1 MADSNI
7 QTLAPGTVVVGEHQY
22 VIERVLG
29 AGVFGITY
37 LAVTQVRIGNASA
50 QKRVALKE
58 HFMAAHNERQADSQ
72 RVVTPG
78 TALSRQIATDS
89 LRDFLGEAR
98 RLQGLGAG
106 HPNIVKVSEVFE
118 TNGTAYYA
126 MEYLEGVSLWSA
138 VEGRGMSEADMLS
151 VMMPI
156 VDAVAYLHTN
166 RLTHLDIKP
175 QNIMLAAETGGGVR
189 PVLIDFGLSKHYD
202 AQGHATST
210 VNTLACSDGY
220 SPVEQYS
227 GITTFTPAADVY
239 ALGATMIAC
248 LTGSTPPK
256 STDWSASRRLQY
268 VDSMNINEPLR
279 AALRG
284 ALADIENRI
293 PDAPTLASTLMSAN
307 ATRQPEGRF
316 LSKESALRFPTS
328 PSPRMVSSNDTRPVE
343 RQYSTAGPSP
353 VNSTGATRLAS
364 SWRKP
369 AINNSL
375 PIILIALAAVAI
387 GIGAYFAF
395 RSGNNPQ
402 PLPSPADTLAIA
414 QTLETDPVAVDNSA
428 AEAERQRLAE
438 QERQRQEEAERQR
451 REEEQRRQVWHNHR
465 TPRNLYLAVNRGGN
479 QYYFSQS
486 DWSSLSN
493 AQKSECSK
501 VGVVIKKDGQEFI
514 LALNHES
521 GEYTWD
527 EAISRFGNRLPT
539 EQQGKAWISQR
550 DAVQR
555 AVRAFG
561 GNMPGPHDTY
571 YSNVYNYEN
580 RYWYWTR
587 TEYNSSG
594 ACYVTIIYGHTNVFT
609 KAHAG
614 RVRVVAPVSVSSAI

>member
-1 MADSNI
+1 MIDNDIPCLPA
-7 QTLAPGTVVVGEHQY
+7 GTVLTGSRQY
-22 VIERVLG
+22 TIASVIG
-29 AGVFGITY
+29 AGGFGITY
-37 LAVTQVRIGNASA
+37 MALTEVVLGNMRVTT
-50 QKRVALKE
+50 RVAVKE
-58 HFMAAHNERQADSQ
+58 HFLADHNEREASTL
-72 RVVTPG
+72 RVTTPG
-78 TALSRQIATDS
+78 TVRSRKVVADS

-98 RLQGLGAG
+98 RLQSVSAG
-106 HPNIVKVSEVFE
+106 QKAIVKVNEVFE
-118 TNGTAYYA
+118 ANGTAYYV
-126 MEYLEGVSLWSA
+126 MEYLEGSSLWDA
-138 VEGRGMSEADMLS
+138 VAGRGMAEGDMLAL
-151 VMMPI
+151 MQPI
-156 VDAVAYLHTN
+156 IEAVAYLHAN

-175 QNIMLAAETGGGVR
+175 QNIMLATEGAGVR

-202 AQGHATST
+202 EQGRATST
-210 VNTLACSDGY
+210 INTLACSDGY
-220 SPVEQYS
+220 SPAEQYS
-227 GITTFTPAADVY
+227 GITTFTPSADVY
-239 ALGATMIAC
+239 SLGATMIAC
-248 LTGSTPPK
+248 LTGQTPPK
-256 STDWSASRRLQY
+256 STEWSVGDRLRY
-268 VDSMNINEPLR
+268 VDSMNISEPLR
-279 AALRG
+279 EALRG
-284 ALADIENRI
+284 ALADPANRL
-293 PDAPTLASTLMSAN
+293 PDASALANILTDS
-307 ATRQPEGRF
+307 ATRPVEGRF

-369 AINNSL
+369 GINNSL

-539 EQQGKAWISQR
+539 KQQGEAWISQR

-561 GNMPGPHDTY
+561 GNMPGPNDTY
-571 YSNVYNYEN
+571 HSNVYNWDCS
-580 RYWYWTR
+580 YWYWTR
-587 TEYNSSG
+587 TEYDSSN
-594 ACYVTIIYGHTNVFT
+594 AWYVVIFNGLMSHGNKT
-609 KAHAG
+609 AAL

>member
-29 AGVFGITY
+29 AGGFGITY

-156 VDAVAYLHTN
+156 VDAVAYLHIN

-256 STDWSASRRLQY
+256 STDWSAARRLQY
-268 VDSMNINEPLR
+268 VDSMNISEPLR

-316 LSKESALRFPTS
+316 LSKESALRFSTS
-328 PSPRMVSSNDTRPVE
+328 TSPRMATGNATRPVE
-343 RQYSTAGPSP
+343 RRFLSEESASRLSTAGPS
-353 VNSTGATRLAS
+353 STPTRPRLFIA
-364 SWRKP
+364 
-369 AINNSL
+369 
-375 PIILIALAAVAI
+375 LIALVAAIAI

-395 RSGNNPQ
+395 RGGSTPA
-402 PLPSPADTLAIA
+402 PAPVADTLAIA
-414 QTLETDPVAVDNSA
+414 QTLETETGAVETHAPVSA
-428 AEAERQRLAE
+428 PTPAPQPQPTPAPIPQPTQNPQPAPQPAPVETPVQSQSTSLW
-438 QERQRQEEAERQR
+438 Q
-451 REEEQRRQVWHNHR
+451 NHR
-465 TPRNLYLAVNRGGN
+465 TPRNLYLAVQRDGN

-486 DWSSLSN
+486 DWSSLSSS
-493 AQKSECSK
+493 QKSECSK
-501 VGVVIKKDGQEFI
+501 LGVVIDYNGVRPFI
-514 LALNHES
+514 LALHCKDN
-521 GEYTWD
+521 GELMSWNEAMRRYRNVMPNKRQG
-527 EAISRFGNRLPT
+527 EAIAN
-539 EQQGKAWISQR
+539 Q
-550 DAVQR
+550 DA
-555 AVRAFG
+555 AVFQAINAFG
-561 GNMPGPHDTY
+561 GSETEAAFWTNEEYDASRAWYVSLYNGYVYFIDNTTY
-571 YSNVYNYEN
+571 
-580 RYWYWTR
+580 T
-587 TEYNSSG
+587 
-594 ACYVTIIYGHTNVFT
+594 
-609 KAHAG
+609 
-614 RVRVVAPVSVSSAI
+614 VRAVAPVPVASAI

>member
-1 MADSNI
+1 MIDNDIPCLPA
-7 QTLAPGTVVVGEHQY
+7 GTVLTGSRQY
-22 VIERVLG
+22 TIASVIG
-29 AGVFGITY
+29 AGGFGITY
-37 LAVTQVRIGNASA
+37 MALTEVVLGNMRVTT
-50 QKRVALKE
+50 RVAVKE
-58 HFMAAHNERQADSQ
+58 HFLADHNEREASTL
-72 RVVTPG
+72 RVTTPG
-78 TALSRQIATDS
+78 TVRSRKVVADS

-98 RLQGLGAG
+98 RLQSVSAG
-106 HPNIVKVSEVFE
+106 QKAIVKVNEVFE
-118 TNGTAYYA
+118 ANGTAYYV
-126 MEYLEGVSLWSA
+126 MEYLEGSSLWDA
-138 VEGRGMSEADMLS
+138 VAGRGMAEGDMLAL
-151 VMMPI
+151 MQPI
-156 VDAVAYLHTN
+156 IEAVAYLHAN

-175 QNIMLAAETGGGVR
+175 QNIMLATEGAGVR

-202 AQGHATST
+202 EQGRATST
-210 VNTLACSDGY
+210 INTLACSDGY
-220 SPVEQYS
+220 SPAEQYS
-227 GITTFTPAADVY
+227 GITTFTPSADVY
-239 ALGATMIAC
+239 SLGATMIAC
-248 LTGSTPPK
+248 LTGQTPPK
-256 STDWSASRRLQY
+256 STEWSVGDRLRY
-268 VDSMNINEPLR
+268 VDSMNISEPLR
-279 AALRG
+279 EALRG
-284 ALADIENRI
+284 ALADPANRL
-293 PDAPTLASTLMSAN
+293 PDASALANILTDS
-307 ATRQPEGRF
+307 ATRPVEGRF

-369 AINNSL
+369 GINNSL

-527 EAISRFGNRLPT
+527 EAISRFGNR
-539 EQQGKAWISQR
+539 
-550 DAVQR
+550 
-555 AVRAFG
+555 
-561 GNMPGPHDTY
+561 
-571 YSNVYNYEN
+571 
-580 RYWYWTR
+580 
-587 TEYNSSG
+587 
-594 ACYVTIIYGHTNVFT
+594 
-609 KAHAG
+609 
-614 RVRVVAPVSVSSAI
+614 